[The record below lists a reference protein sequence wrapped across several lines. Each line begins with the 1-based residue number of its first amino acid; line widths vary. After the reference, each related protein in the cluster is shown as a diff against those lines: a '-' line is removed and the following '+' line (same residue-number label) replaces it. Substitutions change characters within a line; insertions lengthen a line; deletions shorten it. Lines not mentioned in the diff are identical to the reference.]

1 MNALKIII
9 SREYISRVTKKSFI
23 LLTIF
28 MPFLFTALI
37 FVPYWLSTIKD
48 SGVRKI
54 VVIDES
60 GLYASEFESTAY
72 YEYEVLADGQ
82 DNATEQ
88 KSRIGKDVYA
98 ILQITA
104 DLNKNPKAVSLLSE
118 KQAPMDLLLSIEMKL
133 SDKVTE
139 QKLEIL
145 SHADNVDSKTITQV
159 RNIVESSNNISLSTM
174 RWGDDGTISETS
186 TVVASIVG
194 GGFTILIYMFIMI
207 YGGMVMQAVMEEK
220 RSRIVEVMISSVKPV
235 YMLIGKIV
243 GIGLV
248 GITQL
253 VFWGVMLALLF
264 TGASFFLTNP
274 EQASEMAAASS
285 QMGGSMAGMDI
296 EGALASIMSV
306 NWFEIIFFFLIYF
319 IGGFVMFAS
328 IFATIGAAVD
338 NEEDTQQFMT
348 PITILM
354 LFAFYAGFYSINNPD
369 GPLAFWC
376 SLIPITSPIVM
387 MVRLPFGVP
396 MWEKLLS
403 VVLLYGSFILTSIM
417 AAKIY
422 RVGILMYGKKPS
434 LKELVKWMKYK

>member
-28 MPFLFTALI
+28 MPFLFMALI
-37 FVPYWLSTIKD
+37 LVPYWLSTIQD
-48 SGVRKI
+48 SGIRKI
-54 VVIDES
+54 VVIDET
-60 GLYASEFESTAY
+60 GIYAPEFENTAY
-72 YEYEVLADGQ
+72 YEYELLVEADVTDQ
-82 DNATEQ
+82 Q
-88 KSRIGKDVYA
+88 SRLGKDLYA
-98 ILQITA
+98 ILQITS
-104 DLNKNPKAVSLLSE
+104 DLSENPKAVSLLSE
-118 KQAPMDLLLSIEMKL
+118 KQAPMDLLNSIERTL
-133 SDKVTE
+133 SEKVSE
-139 QKLEIL
+139 QKLEAL
-145 SHADNVDSKTITQV
+145 SHADNVDSKTINQV
-159 RNIVESSNNISLSTM
+159 REIIESGGNISLSTM
-174 RWGDDGTISETS
+174 RWGVDGTISETS

-207 YGGMVMQAVMEEK
+207 YGSMVMQAVMEEK

-235 YMLIGKIV
+235 YLLIGKIV

-253 VFWGVMLALLF
+253 VFWGVMLAILF

-274 EQASEMAAASS
+274 EQASQMAAASGD
-285 QMGGSMAGMDI
+285 MGGIASMDI
-296 EGALASIMSV
+296 EGALSSIMSV
-306 NWFEIIFFFLIYF
+306 NWFEIIFYFFIYF

-328 IFATIGAAVD
+328 IFATIGSAVD

-396 MWEKLLS
+396 LWEKLLS

-422 RVGILMYGKKPS
+422 RVGILMYGKKPT

>member
-9 SREYISRVTKKSFI
+9 SREYLSRVTKKSFI

-28 MPFLFTALI
+28 MPFLFTALV
-37 FVPYWLSTIKD
+37 FVPYWLSTVKD

-60 GLYASEFESTAY
+60 GIYASDFESNPY
-72 YEYEVLADGQ
+72 YEYELLPET
-82 DNATEQ
+82 NATDQ
-88 KSRIGKDVYA
+88 QSRLGKDIYA
-98 ILQITA
+98 ILHITN
-104 DLNKNPKAVSLLSE
+104 DLSIQPKSVSLLSE
-118 KQAPMDLLLSIEMKL
+118 KQAPMDLLLSIERKL
-133 SDKVTE
+133 SERVAE
-139 QKLEIL
+139 QKLEAL
-145 SHADNVDSKTITQV
+145 SHSDNIDSRTIAQV
-159 RNIVESSNNISLSTM
+159 REIIESDNSISLTTM
-174 RWGDDGTISETS
+174 RWGLDGTISETS

-194 GGFTILIYMFIMI
+194 GAFTFLIYMFIMI
-207 YGGMVMQAVMEEK
+207 YGSMVMQAVMEEK

-235 YMLIGKIV
+235 YMLIGKII

-253 VFWGVMLALLF
+253 LFWGIMIAILF
-264 TGASFFLTNP
+264 TGISFFMTNP
-274 EQASEMAAASS
+274 EQASQMAAASS
-285 QMGGSMAGMDI
+285 EMGGINI
-296 EGALASIMSV
+296 EGALESIMSV
-306 NWFEIIFFFLIYF
+306 NWFEIIFFFFVYF
-319 IGGFVMFAS
+319 IGGFIMFAS

-354 LFAFYAGFYSINNPD
+354 LFSFYAGFYSINNPD

-396 MWEKLLS
+396 LWEKLLS
-403 VVLLYGSFILTSIM
+403 VALLYGSFILTSIM

-434 LKELVKWMKYK
+434 LKELAKWMRYK

>member
-28 MPFLFTALI
+28 MPFLFTALV
-37 FVPYWLSTIKD
+37 FVPYWLSTIQD
-48 SGVRKI
+48 SGERKI
-54 VVIDES
+54 IVVDES
-60 GLYASEFESTAY
+60 GIYATEFKDSEKY
-72 YEYEVLADGQ
+72 KYEVIGNSDIKDQ
-82 DNATEQ
+82 Q
-88 KSRIGKDVYA
+88 SRLGKDVYA
-98 ILQITA
+98 ILQITD
-104 DLNKNPKAVSLLSE
+104 DLSKNPKAVSFLSE
-118 KQAPMDLLLSIEMKL
+118 KQAPLDLLSSIERNL
-133 SDKVTE
+133 SEKVSE
-139 QKLEIL
+139 QKLEAL
-145 SHADNVDSKTITQV
+145 SYSDNVDSKTIDQV
-159 RNIVESSNNISLSTM
+159 KQIIESGGNISLSTM
-174 RWGDDGTISETS
+174 KWGQDGSISETS
-186 TVVASIVG
+186 TIVASIVG
-194 GGFTILIYMFIMI
+194 GLFTILIYMFIMI
-207 YGGMVMQAVMEEK
+207 YGSMVMQAVMEEK

-253 VFWGVMLALLF
+253 VFWGVLMGILF
-264 TGASFFLTNP
+264 TGASAFLINP
-274 EQASEMAAASS
+274 EQATEIASASGNMAT
-285 QMGGSMAGMDI
+285 QGFNM
-296 EGALASIMSV
+296 EGALASIMTV
-306 NWFEIIFFFLIYF
+306 NWFEIIFLFLVYF

-328 IFATIGAAVD
+328 IFATIGSAVD
-338 NEEDTQQFMT
+338 NEQDTQQFMT
-348 PITILM
+348 PITLLM

-396 MWEKLLS
+396 LWEKLLS

-434 LKELVKWMKYK
+434 IKELIKWMKYK

>member
-37 FVPYWLSTIKD
+37 FVPYWLSTIQD

-60 GLYASEFESTAY
+60 GLYASEFENTAY
-72 YEYEVLADGQ
+72 YEYELLGEADVSDQ
-82 DNATEQ
+82 QT
-88 KSRIGKDVYA
+88 RLGKDVYA
-98 ILQITA
+98 ILQITD
-104 DLNKNPKAVSLLSE
+104 DLSQSPKSVSLLSE
-118 KQAPMDLLLSIEMKL
+118 KQAPMDLLNSIERTL
-133 SDKVTE
+133 SEKVSE
-139 QKLEIL
+139 QKLEAL
-145 SHADNVDSKTITQV
+145 SHADNIDSKTIAQV
-159 RNIVESSNNISLSTM
+159 KQIIETGSNISLSTM
-174 RWGDDGTISETS
+174 KWGGDGTISETS

-194 GGFTILIYMFIMI
+194 GGFTVLIYMFIMI
-207 YGGMVMQAVMEEK
+207 YGSMVMQAVMEEK

-235 YMLIGKIV
+235 YMLIGKII

-253 VFWGVMLALLF
+253 VFWGIMLGILF
-264 TGASFFLTNP
+264 TGVSFFITNP
-274 EQASEMAAASS
+274 EQASQMAAASG
-285 QMGGSMAGMDI
+285 QMGSVAGMNID
-296 EGALASIMSV
+296 GAMASIMSV
-306 NWFEIIFFFLIYF
+306 NWFEIIFLFLIYF
-319 IGGFVMFAS
+319 IGGFIMFAS
-328 IFATIGAAVD
+328 IFATIGSAVD

-396 MWEKLLS
+396 LWEKLLS

-434 LKELVKWMKYK
+434 FKELIKWMKYK

>member
-28 MPFLFTALI
+28 MPFLFTALV
-37 FVPYWLSTIKD
+37 FVPYWLSTIQD
-48 SGVRKI
+48 SGERKI
-54 VVIDES
+54 IVVDES
-60 GLYASEFESTAY
+60 GIYAAEFKDSEKY
-72 YEYEVLADGQ
+72 KYEVIGNSDIKDQ
-82 DNATEQ
+82 Q
-88 KSRIGKDVYA
+88 SRLGKDVYA
-98 ILQITA
+98 ILQITD
-104 DLNKNPKAVSLLSE
+104 DLSKNPKAVSFLSE
-118 KQAPMDLLLSIEMKL
+118 KQAPLDLLSSIERNL
-133 SDKVTE
+133 SEKVSE
-139 QKLEIL
+139 QKLEAL
-145 SHADNVDSKTITQV
+145 SYSDNVDSKTIDQV
-159 RNIVESSNNISLSTM
+159 KQIIESGGNISLSTM
-174 RWGDDGTISETS
+174 KWGQDGSISETS
-186 TVVASIVG
+186 TIVASIVG
-194 GGFTILIYMFIMI
+194 GLFTILIYMFIMI
-207 YGGMVMQAVMEEK
+207 YGSMVMQAVMEEK

-253 VFWGVMLALLF
+253 VFWGVLMGVLF
-264 TGASFFLTNP
+264 TGASAFLINP
-274 EQASEMAAASS
+274 EQATEIASAS
-285 QMGGSMAGMDI
+285 GNMTTQGFNM
-296 EGALASIMSV
+296 EEALASIMTV
-306 NWFEIIFFFLIYF
+306 NWFEIIFLFLVYF

-328 IFATIGAAVD
+328 IFATIGSAVD
-338 NEEDTQQFMT
+338 NEQDTQQFMT
-348 PITILM
+348 PITLLM

-396 MWEKLLS
+396 LWEKLLS

-434 LKELVKWMKYK
+434 IKELIKWMKYK

>member
-9 SREYISRVTKKSFI
+9 AREYISRVTKKSFI

-72 YEYEVLADGQ
+72 YEYELLGTA
-82 DNATEQ
+82 NATDQ
-88 KSRIGKDVYA
+88 QSRLGKDVYA
-98 ILQITA
+98 ILQITD

-118 KQAPMDLLLSIEMKL
+118 KQAPMDLLLSIERRL

-145 SHADNVDSKTITQV
+145 SHSDNVDSQTIAQV
-159 RNIVESSNNISLSTM
+159 RDIVESSNNISLSTM

-194 GGFTILIYMFIMI
+194 GGFTVLIYMFIMI

-235 YMLIGKIV
+235 YMLIGKII

-274 EQASEMAAASS
+274 EQASEMAAASG
-285 QMGGSMAGMDI
+285 QMGGMAGMDI

-348 PITILM
+348 PITLLM

-396 MWEKLLS
+396 MWEKVLS

-422 RVGILMYGKKPS
+422 RVGILMYGKKPTI
-434 LKELVKWMKYK
+434 KELIKWMKYK

>member
-9 SREYISRVTKKSFI
+9 AREYLSRVTKKSFI

-28 MPFLFTALI
+28 MPFLFTALV

-48 SGVRKI
+48 SDVRKI
-54 VVIDES
+54 VIIDES
-60 GLYASEFESTAY
+60 GIYASEFKNTTH
-72 YEYEVLADGQ
+72 YEYEILGDAK
-82 DNATEQ
+82 ATDQ
-88 KSRIGKDVYA
+88 QARLGKDVYA
-98 ILQITA
+98 ILHITN
-104 DLNKNPKAVSLLSE
+104 DLSVKPKSVSLLSE
-118 KQAPMDLLLSIEMKL
+118 KQAPMDLLLSIENKL
-133 SDKVTE
+133 SERVSE
-139 QKLEIL
+139 QKLEAL
-145 SHADNVDSKTITQV
+145 SHSDNVDSETIAQV
-159 RNIVESSNNISLSTM
+159 KEIIESGSNISLTTM
-174 RWGDDGTISETS
+174 RWGVDGTISETS

-194 GGFTILIYMFIMI
+194 GVFTILIYMFIMI
-207 YGGMVMQAVMEEK
+207 YGSMVMQAVMEEK

-235 YMLIGKIV
+235 YMLVGKIV

-253 VFWGVMLALLF
+253 VFWGIMVFTLF
-264 TGASFFLTNP
+264 SGVSFFITNP
-274 EQASEMAAASS
+274 EQASQMAAATSD
-285 QMGGSMAGMDI
+285 MGSMDI

-306 NWFEIIFFFLIYF
+306 NWFEIIFYFLIYF
-319 IGGFVMFAS
+319 IGGYIMFAS
-328 IFATIGAAVD
+328 IFATIGSAVD

-396 MWEKLLS
+396 VWEKLLS

-434 LKELVKWMKYK
+434 LKELAKWMRYK

>member
-28 MPFLFTALI
+28 MPFLFMALI
-37 FVPYWLSTIKD
+37 LVPYWLSTIQD
-48 SGVRKI
+48 SGIRKI
-54 VVIDES
+54 VVIDET
-60 GLYASEFESTAY
+60 GIYASEFENTAY
-72 YEYEVLADGQ
+72 YEYELLVEADVTDQ
-82 DNATEQ
+82 Q
-88 KSRIGKDVYA
+88 SRLGKDLYA
-98 ILQITA
+98 ILQITS
-104 DLNKNPKAVSLLSE
+104 DLSENPKAVSLLSE
-118 KQAPMDLLLSIEMKL
+118 KQAPMDLLNSIERTL
-133 SDKVTE
+133 SEKVSE
-139 QKLEIL
+139 QKLEAL
-145 SHADNVDSKTITQV
+145 SHADNVDNKTINQV
-159 RNIVESSNNISLSTM
+159 REIIETGGNISLSTM
-174 RWGDDGTISETS
+174 RWGVDGTISETS

-207 YGGMVMQAVMEEK
+207 YGSMVMQAVMEEK

-235 YMLIGKIV
+235 YLLIGKII

-253 VFWGVMLALLF
+253 VFWGVMLAILF

-274 EQASEMAAASS
+274 EQASQMAAASGD
-285 QMGGSMAGMDI
+285 MGGIASMDI
-296 EGALASIMSV
+296 EGALSSIMSV
-306 NWFEIIFFFLIYF
+306 NWFEIIFYFFIYF

-328 IFATIGAAVD
+328 IFATIGSAVD

-396 MWEKLLS
+396 LWEKLLS

-422 RVGILMYGKKPS
+422 RVGILMYGKKPT

>member
-9 SREYISRVTKKSFI
+9 AREYISRVTKKSFI

-28 MPFLFTALI
+28 MPFLFAALV

-48 SGVRKI
+48 SGIRKI
-54 VVIDES
+54 IVIDES

-72 YEYEVLADGQ
+72 YEYEILGIGEGD
-82 DNATEQ
+82 ATDQ

-98 ILQITA
+98 ILQITG

-118 KQAPMDLLLSIEMKL
+118 KQAPMDLLLSIERRL

-145 SHADNVDSKTITQV
+145 SHADNVDNKTIAQV
-159 RNIVESSNNISLSTM
+159 RDIVESSNNISLSTM

-274 EQASEMAAASS
+274 EQASEMAAASG
-285 QMGGSMAGMDI
+285 QMGGVAGMDI
-296 EGALASIMSV
+296 EGALSSIMSV

-348 PITILM
+348 PITIIM
-354 LFAFYAGFYSINNPD
+354 LFSFYAGFYSINNPD
-369 GPLAFWC
+369 GPLAFWG

-396 MWEKLLS
+396 LWEKLLS

-422 RVGILMYGKKPS
+422 RVGILMYGKKPTI
-434 LKELVKWMKYK
+434 KELVKWMKYK

>member
-28 MPFLFTALI
+28 MPFLFTALV

-48 SGVRKI
+48 SSVRKI
-54 VVIDES
+54 ILIDETNI
-60 GLYASEFESTAY
+60 YASEFENTAN
-72 YEYEVLADGQ
+72 YEYELLKNGD
-82 DNATEQ
+82 ATEQ
-88 KSRIGKDVYA
+88 QSRLGKDLYA
-98 ILQITA
+98 ILQITE
-104 DLNKNPKAVSLLSE
+104 DLSKNPKAVSLLSE
-118 KQAPMDLLLSIEMKL
+118 KQAPMDLLTSIERRL
-133 SDKVTE
+133 SEKVSE
-139 QKLEIL
+139 QKLEAL
-145 SHADNVDSKTITQV
+145 SQQESVDSNTIAQV
-159 RNIVESSNNISLSTM
+159 KQIVESGSDISLSTM
-174 RWGDDGTISETS
+174 RWGDDGSISETS

-207 YGGMVMQAVMEEK
+207 YGSMVMQAVMEEK

-253 VFWGVMLALLF
+253 AFWGIMLGILF
-264 TGASFFLTNP
+264 TGASAAIGSP
-274 EQASEMAAASS
+274 EQASQMAAAGDMSGAS
-285 QMGGSMAGMDI
+285 GGLNI

-306 NWFEIIFFFLIYF
+306 NWFEIIFFFLVFF
-319 IGGFVMFAS
+319 IGGYVMFAS
-328 IFATIGAAVD
+328 IFATIGSAVD
-338 NEEDTQQFMT
+338 NDEDTQQFMT

-369 GPLAFWC
+369 GPLAFWG

-396 MWEKLLS
+396 LWEKLLS

-422 RVGILMYGKKPS
+422 RVGILMYGKKPT
-434 LKELVKWMKYK
+434 LKELAKWMKYK

>member
-28 MPFLFTALI
+28 MPFLFTALV
-37 FVPYWLSTIKD
+37 FVPYWLSTIQD
-48 SGVRKI
+48 SGERKI
-54 VVIDES
+54 IVVDES
-60 GLYASEFESTAY
+60 GIYATEFKDSEKY
-72 YEYEVLADGQ
+72 KYEVIGNSDIKDQ
-82 DNATEQ
+82 Q
-88 KSRIGKDVYA
+88 SRLGKDVYA
-98 ILQITA
+98 ILQITD
-104 DLNKNPKAVSLLSE
+104 DLSKNPKAVSFLSE
-118 KQAPMDLLLSIEMKL
+118 KQAPLDLLSSIERNL
-133 SDKVTE
+133 SEKVSE
-139 QKLEIL
+139 QKLEAL
-145 SHADNVDSKTITQV
+145 SHSDNVDSKTIDQV
-159 RNIVESSNNISLSTM
+159 KQIIESGGNISLSTM
-174 RWGDDGTISETS
+174 KWGQDGSISETS
-186 TVVASIVG
+186 TIVASIVG
-194 GGFTILIYMFIMI
+194 GLFTILIYMFIMI
-207 YGGMVMQAVMEEK
+207 YGSMVMQAVMEEK

-253 VFWGVMLALLF
+253 VFWGVLMGILF
-264 TGASFFLTNP
+264 TGASAFLINP
-274 EQASEMAAASS
+274 EQATEIASASGNMAT
-285 QMGGSMAGMDI
+285 QGFNM
-296 EGALASIMSV
+296 EGALASIMTV
-306 NWFEIIFFFLIYF
+306 NWFEIIFLFLVYF

-328 IFATIGAAVD
+328 IFATIGSAVD
-338 NEEDTQQFMT
+338 NEQDTQQFMT
-348 PITILM
+348 PITLLM

-396 MWEKLLS
+396 LWEKLLS

-434 LKELVKWMKYK
+434 IKELIKWMKYK

>member
-9 SREYISRVTKKSFI
+9 AREYISRVTKKSFI

-28 MPFLFTALI
+28 MPFLFAALV

-48 SGVRKI
+48 SSIRKI
-54 VVIDES
+54 IVIDES
-60 GLYASEFESTAY
+60 GLYASEFESTPY
-72 YEYEVLADGQ
+72 YEYEILGISEGD
-82 DNATEQ
+82 ATDQ

-98 ILQITA
+98 ILQITG

-118 KQAPMDLLLSIEMKL
+118 KQAPMDLLLSIERRL

-145 SHADNVDSKTITQV
+145 SHADNVDNKTIAQV
-159 RNIVESSNNISLSTM
+159 RDIVESSNNISLSTM

-274 EQASEMAAASS
+274 EQASEMAAASG
-285 QMGGSMAGMDI
+285 QMGGVAGMDI
-296 EGALASIMSV
+296 EGALSSIMSV

-348 PITILM
+348 PITIIM
-354 LFAFYAGFYSINNPD
+354 LFSFYAGFYSINNPD
-369 GPLAFWC
+369 GPLAFWG

-396 MWEKLLS
+396 LWEKLLS

-422 RVGILMYGKKPS
+422 RVGILMYGKKPTI
-434 LKELVKWMKYK
+434 KELVKWMKYK

>member
-37 FVPYWLSTIKD
+37 FVPYWLSTIQD

-54 VVIDES
+54 VVIDEL
-60 GLYASEFESTAY
+60 GLYASEFENTTY
-72 YEYEVLADGQ
+72 YEYELLGKGD
-82 DNATEQ
+82 ATDQ
-88 KSRIGKDVYA
+88 QSRLGKDVYA
-98 ILQITA
+98 ILQITG
-104 DLNKNPKAVSLLSE
+104 DLSQNPKAVSLLSE
-118 KQAPMDLLLSIEMKL
+118 KQAPMDLLNSIERRL
-133 SDKVTE
+133 SEKVTE
-139 QKLEIL
+139 QKLEVL
-145 SHADNVDSKTITQV
+145 SHADNVDSKTIAQV
-159 RNIVESSNNISLSTM
+159 KEIIESDSNISLSTM

-207 YGGMVMQAVMEEK
+207 YGSMVMQAVMEEK

-235 YMLIGKIV
+235 YMLIGKII

-253 VFWGVMLALLF
+253 AFWGVMLAILF

-274 EQASEMAAASS
+274 EQASQMAAASG
-285 QMGGSMAGMDI
+285 QMGGMGGMDI

-306 NWFEIIFFFLIYF
+306 NWVEIIFYFLIYF
-319 IGGFVMFAS
+319 IGGFIMFAS
-328 IFATIGAAVD
+328 IFATIGSAVD

-396 MWEKLLS
+396 LWEKLVS

-434 LKELVKWMKYK
+434 IKELIKWMKYK

>member
-28 MPFLFTALI
+28 MPFLFTALV
-37 FVPYWLSTIKD
+37 FVPYWLSTIQD
-48 SGVRKI
+48 SGERKI
-54 VVIDES
+54 IVVDES
-60 GLYASEFESTAY
+60 GIYAAEFKDSEKY
-72 YEYEVLADGQ
+72 KYEVIGNSDIKDQ
-82 DNATEQ
+82 Q
-88 KSRIGKDVYA
+88 SRLGKDVYA
-98 ILQITA
+98 ILQITD
-104 DLNKNPKAVSLLSE
+104 DLSKNPKAVSFLSE
-118 KQAPMDLLLSIEMKL
+118 KQAPLDLLSSIERNL
-133 SDKVTE
+133 SEKVSE
-139 QKLEIL
+139 QKLEAL
-145 SHADNVDSKTITQV
+145 SHSDNVDSKTIDQV
-159 RNIVESSNNISLSTM
+159 KQIIESGGNISLSTM
-174 RWGDDGTISETS
+174 KWGQDGSISETS
-186 TVVASIVG
+186 TIVASIVG
-194 GGFTILIYMFIMI
+194 GLFTILIYMFIMI
-207 YGGMVMQAVMEEK
+207 YGSMVMQAVMEEK

-253 VFWGVMLALLF
+253 VFWGVLMGVLF
-264 TGASFFLTNP
+264 TGASAFLINP
-274 EQASEMAAASS
+274 EQATEIASAS
-285 QMGGSMAGMDI
+285 GNMTTQGFNM
-296 EGALASIMSV
+296 EEALASIMTV
-306 NWFEIIFFFLIYF
+306 NWFEIIFLFLVYF

-328 IFATIGAAVD
+328 IFATIGSAVD
-338 NEEDTQQFMT
+338 NEQDTQQFMT
-348 PITILM
+348 PITLLM

-396 MWEKLLS
+396 LWEKLLS

-434 LKELVKWMKYK
+434 IKELIKWMKYK

>member
-1 MNALKIII
+1 MNPLNIII
-9 SREYISRVTKKSFI
+9 SREYVSRVKKKSFI
-23 LLTIF
+23 LLTIL
-28 MPFLFTALI
+28 MPFLFMALI
-37 FVPYWLSTIKD
+37 FVPYWLSTIQD

-54 VVIDES
+54 VVLDES
-60 GLYASEFESTAY
+60 GLYAPEFKNTDRY
-72 YEYEVLADGQ
+72 TYEVVGNTSSISDQ
-82 DNATEQ
+82 Q
-88 KSRIGKDVYA
+88 SRLGKDLYA
-98 ILQITA
+98 ILQITG
-104 DLNKNPKAVSLLSE
+104 DLSVNPKAVSFLSE
-118 KQAPMDLLLSIEMKL
+118 KQAPIELLNSIERTL
-133 SDKVTE
+133 SEKVSE
-139 QKLEIL
+139 QKLEAL
-145 SHADNVDSKTITQV
+145 SHSDNVDSKTIEQV
-159 RNIVESSNNISLSTM
+159 KQIIESGSNVTLSTM
-174 RWGDDGTISETS
+174 KWGQDGSISETS
-186 TVVASIVG
+186 TIVASIVG
-194 GGFTILIYMFIMI
+194 GGFTVLIYMFIMI
-207 YGGMVMQAVMEEK
+207 YGSMVMQAVMEEK

-253 VFWGVMLALLF
+253 AFWGIMSCILF
-264 TGASFFLTNP
+264 TGASAFLTSP
-274 EQASEMAAASS
+274 EQVSEMAAV
-285 QMGGSMAGMDI
+285 GSNMQGFDI
-296 EGALASIMSV
+296 QGAMSAILTV

-328 IFATIGAAVD
+328 IFATIGSAVD
-338 NEEDTQQFMT
+338 NEEDVQQFMT
-348 PITILM
+348 PITLLM

-396 MWEKLLS
+396 LWEKVVS

-422 RVGILMYGKKPS
+422 RVGILMYGKKPT

>member
-9 SREYISRVTKKSFI
+9 AREYLSRVTKKSFI

-28 MPFLFTALI
+28 MPFLFTALV

-48 SGVRKI
+48 SDVRKI
-54 VVIDES
+54 VIIDES
-60 GLYASEFESTAY
+60 GIYASEFKNTTH
-72 YEYEVLADGQ
+72 YEYEILGDAK
-82 DNATEQ
+82 ATDQ
-88 KSRIGKDVYA
+88 QARLGKDVYA
-98 ILQITA
+98 ILHITN
-104 DLNKNPKAVSLLSE
+104 DLSVKPKSVSLLSE
-118 KQAPMDLLLSIEMKL
+118 KQAPMDLLLSIENKL
-133 SDKVTE
+133 SERVSE
-139 QKLEIL
+139 QKLEAL
-145 SHADNVDSKTITQV
+145 SHSDNVDSETIAQV
-159 RNIVESSNNISLSTM
+159 KEIIESGSNISLTTM
-174 RWGDDGTISETS
+174 RWGVDGTISETS

-194 GGFTILIYMFIMI
+194 GVFTILIYMFIMI
-207 YGGMVMQAVMEEK
+207 YGSMVMQAVMEEK

-235 YMLIGKIV
+235 YMLVGKIV

-253 VFWGVMLALLF
+253 VFWGIMVFTLF
-264 TGASFFLTNP
+264 SGVSFFITNP
-274 EQASEMAAASS
+274 EQASQMAAATSD
-285 QMGGSMAGMDI
+285 MGSMDI

-306 NWFEIIFFFLIYF
+306 NWFEIVFYFLIYF
-319 IGGFVMFAS
+319 IGGYIMFAS
-328 IFATIGAAVD
+328 IFATIGSAVD

-396 MWEKLLS
+396 VWEKLLS

-434 LKELVKWMKYK
+434 LKELAKWMRYK

>member
-9 SREYISRVTKKSFI
+9 AREYISRVTKKSFI

-28 MPFLFTALI
+28 MPFLFTALV

-60 GLYASEFESTAY
+60 GIYASEFESTPH
-72 YEYEVLADGQ
+72 YEYELLAQGQ
-82 DNATEQ
+82 GHATDQ
-88 KSRIGKDVYA
+88 QLRLGKDVYA

-118 KQAPMDLLLSIEMKL
+118 KQAPMDLLLSIERTL
-133 SDKVTE
+133 SEKVTE
-139 QKLEIL
+139 QKLEVL
-145 SHADNVDSKTITQV
+145 SHADNVDSKTIAQV
-159 RNIVESSNNISLSTM
+159 KNIIESDNNISLSTM

-207 YGGMVMQAVMEEK
+207 YGSMVMQAVMEEK

-235 YMLIGKIV
+235 YMLIGKII

-274 EQASEMAAASS
+274 QQASEMAAASG
-285 QMGGSMAGMDI
+285 QMGGMAGMDI

-306 NWFEIIFFFLIYF
+306 NWFEIIFYFLIYF

-328 IFATIGAAVD
+328 IFATIGSAVD

-396 MWEKLLS
+396 LWEKLLS
-403 VVLLYGSFILTSIM
+403 VVLLYGSFILTSVM

-434 LKELVKWMKYK
+434 IKEIIKWMKYK

>member
-9 SREYISRVTKKSFI
+9 AREYISRVTKKSFI

-28 MPFLFTALI
+28 MPFLFTALV

-60 GLYASEFESTAY
+60 GIYASEFESTAY
-72 YEYEVLADGQ
+72 YEYELLAQGQ
-82 DNATEQ
+82 GDATDQ
-88 KSRIGKDVYA
+88 QSRLGKDVYA

-118 KQAPMDLLLSIEMKL
+118 KQAPMDLLHSIERTL
-133 SDKVTE
+133 SEKVTE
-139 QKLEIL
+139 QKLEVL
-145 SHADNVDSKTITQV
+145 SHADNVDSKTIAQV
-159 RNIVESSNNISLSTM
+159 KKIIESDNNISLSTM

-207 YGGMVMQAVMEEK
+207 YGSMVMQAVMEEK

-235 YMLIGKIV
+235 YMLIGKII

-274 EQASEMAAASS
+274 EQASEMAAASG
-285 QMGGSMAGMDI
+285 QMGGMAGMDI

-306 NWFEIIFFFLIYF
+306 NWFEIIFYFLIYF

-328 IFATIGAAVD
+328 IFATIGSAVD

-396 MWEKLLS
+396 LWEKLLS
-403 VVLLYGSFILTSIM
+403 VVLLYGSFILTSVM

-434 LKELVKWMKYK
+434 IKEIIKWMKYK

>member
-28 MPFLFTALI
+28 MPFLFTALV
-37 FVPYWLSTIKD
+37 FVPYWLSTIQD
-48 SGVRKI
+48 SGERKI
-54 VVIDES
+54 IVVDES
-60 GLYASEFESTAY
+60 GIYATEFKDSEKY
-72 YEYEVLADGQ
+72 KYEVIGNSDIKDQ
-82 DNATEQ
+82 Q
-88 KSRIGKDVYA
+88 SRLGKDVYA
-98 ILQITA
+98 ILQITD
-104 DLNKNPKAVSLLSE
+104 DLSKNPKAVSFLSE
-118 KQAPMDLLLSIEMKL
+118 KQAPLDLLSSIERNL
-133 SDKVTE
+133 SEKVSE
-139 QKLEIL
+139 QKLEAL
-145 SHADNVDSKTITQV
+145 SYSDNVDSKTIDQV
-159 RNIVESSNNISLSTM
+159 KQIIESGGNISLSTM
-174 RWGDDGTISETS
+174 KWGQDGSISETS
-186 TVVASIVG
+186 TIVASIVG
-194 GGFTILIYMFIMI
+194 GLFTILIYMFIMI
-207 YGGMVMQAVMEEK
+207 YGSMVMQAVMEEK

-253 VFWGVMLALLF
+253 VFWGVLMGILF
-264 TGASFFLTNP
+264 TGASAFLINP
-274 EQASEMAAASS
+274 EQATEIASASGNMAT
-285 QMGGSMAGMDI
+285 QGFNM
-296 EGALASIMSV
+296 EGALASIMTV
-306 NWFEIIFFFLIYF
+306 NWFEIIFLFLIYF

-328 IFATIGAAVD
+328 IFATIGSAVD
-338 NEEDTQQFMT
+338 NEQDTQQFMT
-348 PITILM
+348 PITLLM

-396 MWEKLLS
+396 LWEKLLS

-434 LKELVKWMKYK
+434 IKELIKWMKYK

>member
-9 SREYISRVTKKSFI
+9 AREYLSRVTKKSFI

-28 MPFLFTALI
+28 MPFLFTALV
-37 FVPYWLSTIKD
+37 FVPYWLSTVKD
-48 SGVRKI
+48 SGIRKI

-60 GLYASEFESTAY
+60 GIYAPEFESTPH
-72 YEYEVLADGQ
+72 YEYEVLGEA
-82 DNATEQ
+82 NATDQ
-88 KSRIGKDVYA
+88 QSRLGKDVYA
-98 ILQITA
+98 ILHITN
-104 DLNKNPKAVSLLSE
+104 DLSIKPKSVSLLSE
-118 KQAPMDLLLSIEMKL
+118 KQAPMDLLLSIERKL
-133 SDKVTE
+133 SERVAE
-139 QKLEIL
+139 QKLEAL
-145 SHADNVDSKTITQV
+145 SHSDNVDSRTIAQV
-159 RNIVESSNNISLSTM
+159 REIIESDNSISLTTM
-174 RWGDDGTISETS
+174 RWGVDGTISETS

-194 GGFTILIYMFIMI
+194 GGFTFLIYMFIMI
-207 YGGMVMQAVMEEK
+207 YGSMVMQAVMEEK

-235 YMLIGKIV
+235 YMLIGKII

-253 VFWGVMLALLF
+253 VFWGIMIALLF
-264 TGASFFLTNP
+264 TGVSFFMTNP
-274 EQASEMAAASS
+274 EQASQMAAASS
-285 QMGGSMAGMDI
+285 QMGGIDI
-296 EGALASIMSV
+296 EGTLASIMSV
-306 NWFEIIFFFLIYF
+306 NWFEIIFYFFVYF

-354 LFAFYAGFYSINNPD
+354 LFSFYAGFYSINNPD

-396 MWEKLLS
+396 LWEKLLS
-403 VVLLYGSFILTSIM
+403 VALLYGSFILTSIM

-434 LKELVKWMKYK
+434 LKELAKWMRYK

>member
-1 MNALKIII
+1 
-9 SREYISRVTKKSFI
+9 
-23 LLTIF
+23 
-28 MPFLFTALI
+28 
-37 FVPYWLSTIKD
+37 
-48 SGVRKI
+48 
-54 VVIDES
+54 
-60 GLYASEFESTAY
+60 
-72 YEYEVLADGQ
+72 
-82 DNATEQ
+82 
-88 KSRIGKDVYA
+88 
-98 ILQITA
+98 
-104 DLNKNPKAVSLLSE
+104 
-118 KQAPMDLLLSIEMKL
+118 MDLLLSIERRL

-145 SHADNVDSKTITQV
+145 SHADNVDNKTIAQV
-159 RNIVESSNNISLSTM
+159 RDIVESSNNISLSTM

-274 EQASEMAAASS
+274 EQASEMAAASG
-285 QMGGSMAGMDI
+285 QMGGVAGMDI
-296 EGALASIMSV
+296 EGALSSIMSV

-348 PITILM
+348 PITIIM
-354 LFAFYAGFYSINNPD
+354 LFSFYAGFYSINNPD
-369 GPLAFWC
+369 GPLAFWG

-396 MWEKLLS
+396 LWEKLLS

-422 RVGILMYGKKPS
+422 RVGILMYGKKPTI
-434 LKELVKWMKYK
+434 KELVKWMKYK

>member
-28 MPFLFTALI
+28 MPFLFTALV
-37 FVPYWLSTIKD
+37 FVPYWLSTIQD
-48 SGVRKI
+48 SGERKI
-54 VVIDES
+54 IVVDES
-60 GLYASEFESTAY
+60 GIYDTEFKDSEKY
-72 YEYEVLADGQ
+72 KYEVIGNSDIKDQ
-82 DNATEQ
+82 Q
-88 KSRIGKDVYA
+88 SRLGKDVYA
-98 ILQITA
+98 ILQITD
-104 DLNKNPKAVSLLSE
+104 DLSKNPKAVSFLSE
-118 KQAPMDLLLSIEMKL
+118 KQAPLDLLSSIERNL
-133 SDKVTE
+133 SEKVSE
-139 QKLEIL
+139 QKLEAL
-145 SHADNVDSKTITQV
+145 SYSDNVDSKTIDQV
-159 RNIVESSNNISLSTM
+159 KQIIESGGNISLSTM
-174 RWGDDGTISETS
+174 KWGQDGSISETS
-186 TVVASIVG
+186 TIVASIVG
-194 GGFTILIYMFIMI
+194 GLFTILIYMFIMI
-207 YGGMVMQAVMEEK
+207 YGSMVMQAVMEEK

-253 VFWGVMLALLF
+253 VFWGVLMGILF
-264 TGASFFLTNP
+264 TGASAFLINP
-274 EQASEMAAASS
+274 EQATEIASASGNMAT
-285 QMGGSMAGMDI
+285 QGFNM
-296 EGALASIMSV
+296 EGALASIMTV
-306 NWFEIIFFFLIYF
+306 NWFEIIFLFLIYF

-328 IFATIGAAVD
+328 IFATIGSAVD
-338 NEEDTQQFMT
+338 NEQDTQQFMT
-348 PITILM
+348 PITLLM

-396 MWEKLLS
+396 LWEKLLS

-434 LKELVKWMKYK
+434 IKELIKWMKYK